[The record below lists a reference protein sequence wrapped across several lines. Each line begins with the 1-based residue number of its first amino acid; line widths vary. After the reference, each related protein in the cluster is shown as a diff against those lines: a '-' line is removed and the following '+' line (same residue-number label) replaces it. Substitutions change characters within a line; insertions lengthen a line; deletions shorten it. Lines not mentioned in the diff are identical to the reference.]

1 MKKFIKLE
9 RIITKEQ
16 LALIEHNMTRRYSRM
31 DTKALLH
38 RFGTNFCGCGEV
50 STYQAIFDV
59 GDNTTKIEQ
68 YCTKC
73 IEKESHIKQPEIN
86 VFNFDEFFE
95 AIPAYRE
102 TLRQRYEEEESIKN
116 L

>member
-9 RIITKEQ
+9 RIITEEQ
-16 LALIEHNMTRRYSRM
+16 LALIERNAAKMYSRVN
-31 DTKALLH
+31 TKALLH
-38 RFGTNFCGCGEV
+38 KFGTRYCGCGRV
-50 STYQAIFDV
+50 STHQAIFQDD
-59 GDNTTKIEQ
+59 GCTIRET

-86 VFNFDEFFE
+86 VFNFDQFFE
-95 AIPAYRE
+95 AIPANGE